1 MCHHQCYLTQKTSIL
16 RAATHVGSAATFAAR
31 GTYFREMNPT
41 ISSQFADKRL
51 KTSTQLVAGLTI
63 TVTGVTSDVFG
74 GNEFLVLKTQ
84 ELGDTEGLAIGCFTK
99 GRQGNYY
106 NPDGTI
112 SEQRTMRYPQ
122 GTAVDAFKKVFAEV
136 QALPEDQ
143 RTYGV
148 LAERLR
154 PVFEGKKIAIT
165 ADNYVDRYGTE
176 RALRHFNFA

>member
-1 MCHHQCYLTQKTSIL
+1 
-16 RAATHVGSAATFAAR
+16 
-31 GTYFREMNPT
+31 MNPT
-41 ISSQFADKRL
+41 ISTQFADKRL

-112 SEQRTMRYPQ
+112 SEQRTMRYPT

-154 PVFEGKKIAIT
+154 PIFEGKKIAIT
-165 ADNYVDRYGTE
+165 ADNYVDKYGSE

>member
-1 MCHHQCYLTQKTSIL
+1 MLVTIL
-16 RAATHVGSAATFAAR
+16 SYAEDEHSARWHPRWMLATFVAR
-31 GTYFREMNPT
+31 DTHLTEMNPT
-41 ISSQFADKRL
+41 ISSNFAEKRL

-63 TVTGVTSDVFG
+63 TVTDVTSDVFG

-84 ELGDTEGLAIGCFTK
+84 ELGEAEGLAISCFTK

-122 GTAVDAFKKVFAEV
+122 GTAVDAYKKVFNEV
-136 QALPEDQ
+136 QALPESE

-154 PVFEGKKIAIT
+154 SVFNGKKIAIT